1 MENGRRK
8 VTKNEQY
15 FLNERAASLIKT
27 EDYIKVQN
35 DMLRIC
41 FEIFLGQQVNYDDVY
56 VAVSKALT
64 VAFAEKEEDDE
75 KDS

>member
-8 VTKNEQY
+8 VTKTEQFY
-15 FLNERAASLIKT
+15 LNERAASLIRN

-41 FEIFLGQQVNYDDVY
+41 FEMFLGQQVNYDDVY

-64 VAFAEKEEDDE
+64 VAFAEKEAENE
-75 KDS
+75 ENS

>member
-1 MENGRRK
+1 MENRRK
-8 VTKNEQY
+8 VTKTEQFY
-15 FLNERAASLIKT
+15 LNERAASLIRN

-41 FEIFLGQQVNYDDVY
+41 FEMFLGQQVNYDDVY

-64 VAFAEKEEDDE
+64 VAFAEKEAEQNE
-75 KDS
+75 ENS